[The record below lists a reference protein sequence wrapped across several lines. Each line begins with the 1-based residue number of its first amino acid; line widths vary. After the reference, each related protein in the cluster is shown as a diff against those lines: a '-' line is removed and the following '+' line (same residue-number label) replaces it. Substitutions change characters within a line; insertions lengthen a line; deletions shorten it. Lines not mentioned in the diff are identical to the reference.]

1 MGEAGRVFFS
11 PLLPKGPFVF
21 AQIFTVIAPVFFCAA
36 IGLVWAKR
44 GVAYETLFITRLVT
58 NVGFPCLVFAGLV
71 KTEIDWAVFGLMA
84 SAAVVSTLTFA
95 CIGALA
101 LRLAGLELRVF
112 LPAMTFANTG
122 NMGLSLCLLAFGP
135 EGLALAIP
143 YFTVTAVLGF
153 TLGPAIASRTASLS
167 APFKM
172 PLIWS
177 TLAALA
183 VLAVGLPMPLWVT
196 KSLELIGGFAIP
208 LMLITLGV
216 SLAQLQMTGLA
227 RSFALSCLRLGMG
240 FAVGVA
246 LAHVLGLTGTARGV
260 LIIECAMPVAVFNFL
275 YASIYNTRP
284 AEVAGVIVVST
295 ALSFLT
301 LPALLWYVL

>member
-1 MGEAGRVFFS
+1 M
-11 PLLPKGPFVF
+11 F

-44 GVAYETLFITRLVT
+44 GVDYETLFITRLVT

-71 KTEIDWAVFGLMA
+71 KAEIDWAVFGLMA

-95 CIGALA
+95 LIGALA

-183 VLAVGLPMPLWVT
+183 ALAIGLPMPLFVT

-216 SLAQLQMTGLA
+216 SLAQLRMTGLA
-227 RSFALSCLRLGMG
+227 RSLALSCLRLGMG

-246 LAHVLGLTGTARGV
+246 LAHVLGLAGTARGV

-295 ALSFLT
+295 ALSFLS

>member
-1 MGEAGRVFFS
+1 M
-11 PLLPKGPFVF
+11 L

-44 GVAYETLFITRLVT
+44 GIAYETIFITRLVT
-58 NVGFPCLVFAGLV
+58 HVGFPSLVFAGLV
-71 KTEIDWAVFGLMA
+71 KSEVDWAIFGLMA
-84 SAAVVSTLTFA
+84 SAAVGSTLTFA
-95 CIGALA
+95 LIGAVV

-112 LPAMTFANTG
+112 LPAVTFANTG
-122 NMGLSLCLLAFGP
+122 NMGLSLCLLAFGAD
-135 EGLALAIP
+135 GLALAIP

-153 TLGPAIASRTASLS
+153 TLGPAIAARSASLT

-172 PLIWS
+172 PLIWA
-177 TLAALA
+177 TLGALA
-183 VLAVGLPMPLWVT
+183 VLAAGLPMPLWAI
-196 KSLELIGGFAIP
+196 KSLDLIGGFAIP

-227 RSFALSCLRLGMG
+227 RSLALAVLRLGMG

-246 LAHVLGLTGTARGV
+246 LAYLLGLEGTARGV

>member
-1 MGEAGRVFFS
+1 MLS
-11 PLLPKGPFVF
+11 
-21 AQIFTVIAPVFFCAA
+21 QIFTVIAPVFFCAA

-44 GVAYETLFITRLVT
+44 GIAYETVFITRLVT
-58 NVGFPCLVFAGLV
+58 NVGFPSLVFVGLV
-71 KTEIDWAVFGLMA
+71 ETEVDWATFAIMA
-84 SAAVVSTLTFA
+84 SAAVASTLAFA
-95 CIGALA
+95 AIGALA

-153 TLGPAIASRTASLS
+153 TLGPAIASRSSSLS

-172 PLIWS
+172 PLVWA

-183 VLAVGLPMPLWVT
+183 VLAAGLSMPLWLT
-196 KSLELIGGFAIP
+196 KTLDLIGGFAIP

-216 SLAQLQMTGLA
+216 SLAQLQMTGMA
-227 RSFALSCLRLGMG
+227 RSFALSVLRLAMG

-246 LAHVLGLTGTARGV
+246 FAYALGLEGTARGV

>member
-1 MGEAGRVFFS
+1 M
-11 PLLPKGPFVF
+11 F
-21 AQIFTVIAPVFFCAA
+21 AQIFTVIAPVFLCAL
-36 IGLVWAKR
+36 IGLIWAKR
-44 GVAYETLFITRLVT
+44 GIAYETIFITRLVT

-71 KTEIDWAVFGLMA
+71 KTEVDWAIFGLMA
-84 SAAVVSTLTFA
+84 SAALASTLTFA
-95 CIGALA
+95 LVGALV
-101 LRLAGLELRVF
+101 LRLARLELRVF

-122 NMGLSLCLLAFGP
+122 NMGLSLCLLAFGAD
-135 EGLALAIP
+135 GLALAIP

-153 TLGPAIASRTASLS
+153 TLGPAIAARSASLG

-172 PLIWS
+172 PLIWA

-183 VLAVGLPMPLWVT
+183 VLYTGLPMPLWVT
-196 KSLELIGGFAIP
+196 KSLDLIGGFAIP

-227 RSFALSCLRLGMG
+227 RSLALAVLRLAMG
-240 FAVGVA
+240 FAVGVS
-246 LAHVLGLTGTARGV
+246 LAHLFGLEGTARGV

>member
-1 MGEAGRVFFS
+1 MLS
-11 PLLPKGPFVF
+11 
-21 AQIFTVIAPVFFCAA
+21 QIFTVIAPVFVCAA

-44 GVAYETLFITRLVT
+44 GIAYETIFVTRLVT

-71 KTEIDWAVFGLMA
+71 KSEVDWATFGLMA
-84 SAAVVSTLTFA
+84 SAAVVSTLAFA
-95 CIGALA
+95 VIGALV

-135 EGLALAIP
+135 QGLALAIP

-153 TLGPAIASRTASLS
+153 TLGPAIAARSASLG
-167 APFKM
+167 APFRM
-172 PLIWS
+172 PLIWA

-183 VLAVGLPMPLWVT
+183 VLASGLPMPLWAT
-196 KSLELIGGFAIP
+196 KSLELVGGFAIP

-216 SLAQLQMTGLA
+216 SLAQLRMTGMA
-227 RSFALSCLRLGMG
+227 RSIALSLLRLAMG

-246 LAHVLGLTGTARGV
+246 LAYSLGLEGTARGV

-295 ALSFLT
+295 AFSFLT

>member
-1 MGEAGRVFFS
+1 M
-11 PLLPKGPFVF
+11 L
-21 AQIFTVIAPVFFCAA
+21 AQIFTVIAPVFICAA

-44 GVAYETLFITRLVT
+44 GLPYETRFVTRLVT
-58 NVGFPCLVFAGLV
+58 NVGFPCLIFSGLV
-71 KTEIDWAVFGLMA
+71 ESEIDWASFGLMA
-84 SAAVVSTLTFA
+84 SAALISTLTFA
-95 CIGALA
+95 AIGALV

-122 NMGLSLCLLAFGP
+122 NMGLSLCLLAFGA
-135 EGLALAIP
+135 EGLALVIP
-143 YFTVTAVLGF
+143 YFTVSAVLGF
-153 TLGPAIASRTASLS
+153 TLGPAIASRSGSLT

-172 PLIWS
+172 PLIWA
-177 TLAALA
+177 TLAAVGVVYL
-183 VLAVGLPMPLWVT
+183 GLPLPLWVT
-196 KSLELIGGFAIP
+196 KSLDLVGGFAIP

-216 SLAQLQMTGLA
+216 SLAQLELTGLP
-227 RSFALSCLRLGMG
+227 RSVALSLLRLGMG

-246 LAHVLGLTGTARGV
+246 LAALLGLEGTARGV

-275 YASIYNTRP
+275 YASIYNTSP

>member
-1 MGEAGRVFFS
+1 VLAE
-11 PLLPKGPFVF
+11 
-21 AQIFTVIAPVFFCAA
+21 IFTVIAPVFLCSA

-44 GVAYETLFITRLVT
+44 GLPYETQFITRLVT
-58 NVGFPCLVFAGLV
+58 NVGFPCLIFAALV
-71 KTEIDWAVFGLMA
+71 ESDVDWAIFALMA
-84 SAAVVSTLTFA
+84 SAALLSTLSFA
-95 CIGALA
+95 LVGALV

-122 NMGLSLCLLAFGP
+122 NMGLSLCLFAFGP

-143 YFTVTAVLGF
+143 YFTVSAVLGF
-153 TLGPAIASRTASLS
+153 TLGPAIAARSASLT

-172 PLIWS
+172 PLVWAV
-177 TLAALA
+177 LAALA
-183 VLAVGLPMPLWVT
+183 VLASGLSMPAWVIN
-196 KSLELIGGFAIP
+196 SLDLIGGFAIP

-216 SLAQLQMTGLA
+216 SLAQLEFTGMT
-227 RSFALSCLRLGMG
+227 RSLALSLLRLGMG

-246 LAHVLGLTGTARGV
+246 LAALLGLEGAARGV

>member
-1 MGEAGRVFFS
+1 M
-11 PLLPKGPFVF
+11 F
-21 AQIFTVIAPVFFCAA
+21 AQIFTVIAPVFLCAL
-36 IGLVWAKR
+36 IGLIWAKR
-44 GVAYETLFITRLVT
+44 GIAYETIFITRLVT

-71 KTEIDWAVFGLMA
+71 KTHVDWAIFGLMA
-84 SAAVVSTLTFA
+84 SAALASTLTFA
-95 CIGALA
+95 LVGALV
-101 LRLAGLELRVF
+101 LRLARLELRVF

-122 NMGLSLCLLAFGP
+122 NMGLSLCLLAFGAD
-135 EGLALAIP
+135 GLALAIP

-153 TLGPAIASRTASLS
+153 TLGPAIAARSASLG
-167 APFKM
+167 APLKM
-172 PLIWS
+172 PLIWA

-183 VLAVGLPMPLWVT
+183 VLYTGLPMPLWVT
-196 KSLELIGGFAIP
+196 KSLDLIGGFAIP

-227 RSFALSCLRLGMG
+227 RSLALAVLRLAMG
-240 FAVGVA
+240 FAVGVS
-246 LAHVLGLTGTARGV
+246 LAHLFGLEGTARGV

>member
-1 MGEAGRVFFS
+1 MLAEIFS
-11 PLLPKGPFVF
+11 
-21 AQIFTVIAPVFFCAA
+21 VIAPVFICSV

-44 GVAYETLFITRLVT
+44 GLPYETEFITRLVT
-58 NVGFPCLVFAGLV
+58 NVGFPCLIFAGLAE
-71 KTEIDWAVFGLMA
+71 TEVDWAAFGLMA
-84 SAAVVSTLTFA
+84 SAALISTVTFA
-95 CIGALA
+95 LIGALV

-112 LPAMTFANTG
+112 LPAVTFANTG

-135 EGLALAIP
+135 EGLSLVIP
-143 YFTVTAVLGF
+143 YFTVSAVLGF
-153 TLGPAIASRTASLS
+153 TLGPAIATRSASLT

-172 PLIWS
+172 PLVWAV
-177 TLAALA
+177 LAALA
-183 VLAVGLPMPLWVT
+183 VLYAGLPLPLWVT
-196 KSLELIGGFAIP
+196 NSLDLIGGFAIP
-208 LMLITLGV
+208 LMLITLGA
-216 SLAQLQMTGLA
+216 SLAQLQMTGIR
-227 RSFALSCLRLGMG
+227 RSVGLSVLRLGMG

-246 LAHVLGLTGTARGV
+246 LAALLGLEGTARGV

-275 YASIYNTRP
+275 YATIYNNRP

>member
-1 MGEAGRVFFS
+1 MLS
-11 PLLPKGPFVF
+11 
-21 AQIFTVIAPVFFCAA
+21 QIFTVIAPVFFCAA

-44 GVAYETLFITRLVT
+44 GVAYETIFITRLVT
-58 NVGFPCLVFAGLV
+58 NVGFPCLVFAALV
-71 KTEIDWAVFGLMA
+71 ETEVDWTVFGLMA
-84 SAAVVSTLTFA
+84 SAAVVSTLAFA
-95 CIGALA
+95 LIGGVA

-122 NMGLSLCLLAFGP
+122 NMGLSLCLLAFG
-135 EGLALAIP
+135 EDGLALAIP

-153 TLGPAIASRTASLS
+153 TLGPAIASRSANLG

-172 PLIWS
+172 PLIWA

-183 VLAVGLPMPLWVT
+183 ALAAGLTMPPWLT
-196 KSLELIGGFAIP
+196 KSLNLIGGFAIP

-216 SLAQLQMTGLA
+216 SLAQLQMTGMA
-227 RSFALSCLRLGMG
+227 RSLALAVLRLSMG

-246 LAHVLGLTGTARGV
+246 FAYLFGLEGPARGV

-295 ALSFLT
+295 AISFLT

>member
-1 MGEAGRVFFS
+1 M
-11 PLLPKGPFVF
+11 L
-21 AQIFTVIAPVFFCAA
+21 AQIFTVIAPVFLCAA

-84 SAAVVSTLTFA
+84 SAALASTLAFA
-95 CIGALA
+95 LVGATV
-101 LRLAGLELRVF
+101 LRLARLELRVF

-122 NMGLSLCLLAFGP
+122 NMGLSLCLLAFGA

-153 TLGPAIASRTASLS
+153 TLGPAIAARSASLG

-172 PLIWS
+172 PLIWA

-183 VLAVGLPMPLWVT
+183 ALASGLPIPLWVT
-196 KSLELIGGFAIP
+196 KTVNLIGGFAIP

-216 SLAQLQMTGLA
+216 SLAQLRMTGMA
-227 RSFALSCLRLGMG
+227 RSLALAVLRLAMG
-240 FAVGVA
+240 FAVGVS
-246 LAHVLGLTGTARGV
+246 LAYLFGLEGTARGV

>member
-1 MGEAGRVFFS
+1 M
-11 PLLPKGPFVF
+11 L

-44 GVAYETLFITRLVT
+44 GIAYETIFITRLVT
-58 NVGFPCLVFAGLV
+58 HVGFPSLVFAGLV
-71 KTEIDWAVFGLMA
+71 KSEVDWAIFGLMA
-84 SAAVVSTLTFA
+84 SAAVGSTLTFA
-95 CIGALA
+95 LIGAVV
-101 LRLAGLELRVF
+101 LRFAGLELRVF

-122 NMGLSLCLLAFGP
+122 NMGLSLCLLAFGAD
-135 EGLALAIP
+135 GLALAIP

-153 TLGPAIASRTASLS
+153 TLGPAIAARSASLT

-172 PLIWS
+172 PLIWA
-177 TLAALA
+177 TLGALA
-183 VLAVGLPMPLWVT
+183 VLAAGLPMPLWAI
-196 KSLELIGGFAIP
+196 KSLDLIGGFAIP

-227 RSFALSCLRLGMG
+227 RSLALSLLRLGMG

-246 LAHVLGLTGTARGV
+246 LAYLLGLEGTARGV

>member
-1 MGEAGRVFFS
+1 V
-11 PLLPKGPFVF
+11 L
-21 AQIFTVIAPVFFCAA
+21 AQIFTVIAPVFLCAL
-36 IGLVWAKR
+36 IGLIWAKR
-44 GVAYETLFITRLVT
+44 GIAYETIFITRLVT

-71 KTEIDWAVFGLMA
+71 KTQVDWAIFGLMA
-84 SAAVVSTLTFA
+84 SAALISTLTFA
-95 CIGALA
+95 LVGALA

-122 NMGLSLCLLAFGP
+122 NMGLSLCLLAFGAD
-135 EGLALAIP
+135 GLALAIP

-153 TLGPAIASRTASLS
+153 MLGPAIAARSASLG

-172 PLIWS
+172 PLIWA

-183 VLAVGLPMPLWVT
+183 VLYTGLPMPLWVT
-196 KSLELIGGFAIP
+196 KSLDLIGGFAIP

-227 RSFALSCLRLGMG
+227 RSLALSLLRLGMG
-240 FAVGVA
+240 FAVGVT
-246 LAHVLGLTGTARGV
+246 LGYLLGLEGTARGV

>member
-1 MGEAGRVFFS
+1 V
-11 PLLPKGPFVF
+11 L
-21 AQIFTVIAPVFFCAA
+21 AQIFTVIAPVFICSA

-44 GVAYETLFITRLVT
+44 GLPYETRFVTSLVT
-58 NVGFPCLVFAGLV
+58 NVGFPCLIFSGLV
-71 KTEIDWAVFGLMA
+71 ESEIDWATFGLMA
-84 SAAVVSTLTFA
+84 SAALISTLTFA
-95 CIGALA
+95 LTGAAA

-112 LPAMTFANTG
+112 LPAVTFANTG

-143 YFTVTAVLGF
+143 YFTVSAVLGF
-153 TLGPAIASRTASLS
+153 TLGPAIASRSASLA

-172 PLIWS
+172 PLIWA

-183 VLAVGLPMPLWVT
+183 ALFLGIPMPLWLT
-196 KSLELIGGFAIP
+196 KSLDLIGGFAIP

-216 SLAQLQMTGLA
+216 SLAQLEFTGLP
-227 RSFALSCLRLGMG
+227 RSLALSVLRLAMG
-240 FAVGVA
+240 FAVGVS
-246 LAHVLGLTGTARGV
+246 LAAVLGLEGTARGV

-275 YASIYNTRP
+275 YASIYNNRP
-284 AEVAGVIVVST
+284 SEVAGVIVVST
-295 ALSFLT
+295 GLSFLT